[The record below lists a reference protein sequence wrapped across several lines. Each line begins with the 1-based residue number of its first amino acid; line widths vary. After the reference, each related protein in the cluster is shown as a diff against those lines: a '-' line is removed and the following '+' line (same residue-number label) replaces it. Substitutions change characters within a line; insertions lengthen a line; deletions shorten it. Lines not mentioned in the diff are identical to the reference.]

1 MIRGPRGMAIAVRAP
16 DGRIVTNTEVTE
28 SAYTSSLR
36 KIPLVRGIVTLY
48 ETFSLGMRSLY
59 WSSQVASGRGDGES
73 KASAGDLAI
82 SVAALTIAAAT
93 FFVGPVL
100 LTGWVSRVTGSGEAE
115 VLSEG
120 VLRIGMLLGYI
131 WFIGRLPEVQR
142 VFAYHGAEH
151 RTIHAHEHGLPLTIE
166 NVRTFPNAHPRCG
179 TAFLLTVGVLSF
191 VAFSVLGTPP
201 VLIRVLERVILTP
214 VIAGVAYEFLRASQS
229 LENHPIFGFAQ
240 YPNLWLQKMTTRDPE
255 DAQIE
260 VAIASL
266 NAVLALEAALPEVGV
281 ASALI
286 PVAIEIESDEPS
298 IS

>member
-48 ETFSLGMRSLY
+48 ETFSLGIRSLH
-59 WSSQVASGRGDGES
+59 WSSQIASGRGDGS
-73 KASAGDLAI
+73 GKASAGDIAI
-82 SVAALTIAAAT
+82 SVGALTIAAAT

-120 VLRIGMLLGYI
+120 ALRIGMLLGYI

-201 VLIRVLERVILTP
+201 VLIRILERVILTP

-229 LENHPIFGFAQ
+229 LENHPIFRFAQ
-240 YPNLWLQKMTTRDPE
+240 YPNLWLQKMTTRDPD

-266 NAVLALEAALPEVGV
+266 NAVLALEAALPAVGA
-281 ASALI
+281 ASALV
-286 PVAIEIESDEPS
+286 PVAIEIDADDRSV
-298 IS
+298 

>member
-48 ETFSLGMRSLY
+48 ETFSLGIRSLH
-59 WSSQVASGRGDGES
+59 WSSQVASGRGDGS
-73 KASAGDLAI
+73 GKASAGDIAI
-82 SVAALTIAAAT
+82 SVGALTIAAAT

-120 VLRIGMLLGYI
+120 ALRIGMLLGYI

-191 VAFSVLGTPP
+191 VAFSALGTPP
-201 VLIRVLERVILTP
+201 VLIRILERIILTP

-229 LENHPIFGFAQ
+229 LENHPIFRFAQ
-240 YPNLWLQKMTTRDPE
+240 YPNLWLQKMTTRDPD

-266 NAVLALEAALPEVGV
+266 NAVLALEAALPEVGAV
-281 ASALI
+281 SALV
-286 PVAIEIESDEPS
+286 PVPIEIDADDRSV
-298 IS
+298 

>member
-48 ETFSLGMRSLY
+48 ETFSLGIRSLH
-59 WSSQVASGRGDGES
+59 WSSQIASGRGDGS
-73 KASAGDLAI
+73 GKASAGDIAI
-82 SVAALTIAAAT
+82 SVGALTIAAAT

-120 VLRIGMLLGYI
+120 ALRIGMLLGYI

-166 NVRTFPNAHPRCG
+166 NVRTFPNAHPLCG

-201 VLIRVLERVILTP
+201 VLIRILERVILTP

-229 LENHPIFGFAQ
+229 LENHPIFRFAQ
-240 YPNLWLQKMTTRDPE
+240 YPNLWLQKMTTRDPD

-266 NAVLALEAALPEVGV
+266 NAVLALEAALPAVGA
-281 ASALI
+281 ASALV
-286 PVAIEIESDEPS
+286 PVAIEIDADDRSV
-298 IS
+298 

>member
-48 ETFSLGMRSLY
+48 ETFSLGIRSLH
-59 WSSQVASGRGDGES
+59 WSSQIASGRGDGS
-73 KASAGDLAI
+73 GKASAGDIAI
-82 SVAALTIAAAT
+82 SVGALTIAAAT

-120 VLRIGMLLGYI
+120 ALRIGMLLGYI

-201 VLIRVLERVILTP
+201 VLIRILERIILTP

-229 LENHPIFGFAQ
+229 LENHPIFRFAQ
-240 YPNLWLQKMTTRDPE
+240 YPNLWLQKMTTRDPD

-266 NAVLALEAALPEVGV
+266 NAVLALEAALPAVGA
-281 ASALI
+281 ASALV
-286 PVAIEIESDEPS
+286 PVAIEIDADDRSV
-298 IS
+298 

>member
-48 ETFSLGMRSLY
+48 ETFSLGIRSLH
-59 WSSQVASGRGDGES
+59 WSSQIASGRGDGS
-73 KASAGDLAI
+73 GKASAGDIAI
-82 SVAALTIAAAT
+82 SVGALTIAAAT

-120 VLRIGMLLGYI
+120 ALRIGMLLGYI

-191 VAFSVLGTPP
+191 VAFSALGTPP
-201 VLIRVLERVILTP
+201 VLIRILERIILTP

-229 LENHPIFGFAQ
+229 LENHPIFRFAQ
-240 YPNLWLQKMTTRDPE
+240 YPNLWLQKMTTRDPD

-266 NAVLALEAALPEVGV
+266 NAVLALEAALPAVGV
-281 ASALI
+281 ASALV
-286 PVAIEIESDEPS
+286 PVPIEIDADDRSV
-298 IS
+298 